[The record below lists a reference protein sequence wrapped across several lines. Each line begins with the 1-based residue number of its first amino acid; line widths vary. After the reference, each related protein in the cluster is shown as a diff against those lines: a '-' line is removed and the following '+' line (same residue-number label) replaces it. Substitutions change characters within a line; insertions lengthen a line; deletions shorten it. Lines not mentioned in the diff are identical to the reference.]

1 MAILIDTSVLVAYS
15 FAKDTN
21 YRKAFD
27 FINQLGDE
35 KRIVVA
41 PVLSELFYMVSIRSN
56 YLKAI
61 QVFAATRAAF
71 QIEPLSDEDMIRM
84 QAIMLQYQNVRF
96 DFTDTA
102 IMAVAER
109 LKITRIC
116 TFDRRDFSVYRPQH
130 TAYFDLLP

>member
-15 FAKDTN
+15 FAKDAN

-27 FINQLGDE
+27 FINQLGNE
-35 KRIVVA
+35 KRLVVA
-41 PVLSELFYMVSIRSN
+41 PVLNELFY
-56 YLKAI
+56 
-61 QVFAATRAAF
+61 
-71 QIEPLSDEDMIRM
+71 DDDMIRM
-84 QAIMLQYQNVRF
+84 QGIMAQYQDARF

-116 TFDRRDFSVYRPQH
+116 TFDHRDFSVYRPQH
-130 TAYFDLLP
+130 TAYFELLP